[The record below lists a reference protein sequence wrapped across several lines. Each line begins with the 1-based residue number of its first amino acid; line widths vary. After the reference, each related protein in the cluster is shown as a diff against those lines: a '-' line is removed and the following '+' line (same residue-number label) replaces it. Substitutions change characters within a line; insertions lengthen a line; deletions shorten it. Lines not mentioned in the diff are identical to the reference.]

1 MQSLSACKSPLRA
14 VEAGV
19 LIVDNKDTVAPEPGS
34 IVRIITD
41 DGWVYPF
48 SIQQSTRVGEQLRLN
63 VVEATS
69 LQYDESAKRL
79 KLVSFPQRE
88 HVGSVNVQWS
98 PRTSR
103 SQ

>member
-1 MQSLSACKSPLRA
+1 
-14 VEAGV
+14 
-19 LIVDNKDTVAPEPGS
+19 IVDSENTVAPEPGS
-34 IVRIITD
+34 IVRILTED
-41 DGWVYPF
+41 DWVYPF
-48 SIQQSTRVGEQLRLN
+48 SVRQSTRVGEQLRLN

-69 LQYDESAKRL
+69 MQYDEIAKRL

-98 PRTSR
+98 PHTSQ